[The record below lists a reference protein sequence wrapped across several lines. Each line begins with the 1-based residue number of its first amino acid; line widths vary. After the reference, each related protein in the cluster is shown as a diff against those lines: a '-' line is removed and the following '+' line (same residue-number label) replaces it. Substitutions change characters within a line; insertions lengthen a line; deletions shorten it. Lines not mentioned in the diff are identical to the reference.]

1 MIRAVD
7 QAPAQA
13 MCNPMYPKLSIGCVL
28 PALLLTGGN
37 VAAQHPAPHDVDLAT
52 VAARRFPQPVRV
64 GDLINRTVLR
74 PFESRPV
81 LGRVA
86 QVIRV
91 GNGKEE
97 IVMRYGGFLGFGG
110 RYVAVPI
117 EAMALLGDELEV
129 LDYTPEQ
136 LNTFP
141 TYTGAGTA
149 PLAAGDVIRM
159 GLARPSH

>member
-13 MCNPMYPKLSIGCVL
+13 MCNPMYPKLSIGCVF
-28 PALLLTGGN
+28 PALLLTAGS
-37 VAAQHPAPHDVDLAT
+37 VVAQHPAPHDVDLAT

-64 GDLINRTVLR
+64 GDLINRTVLQ

-91 GNGKEE
+91 NNGKVE
-97 IVMRYGGFLGFGG
+97 ILMRYGGFFGS
-110 RYVAVPI
+110 
-117 EAMALLGDELEV
+117 
-129 LDYTPEQ
+129 
-136 LNTFP
+136 
-141 TYTGAGTA
+141 
-149 PLAAGDVIRM
+149 
-159 GLARPSH
+159 RPP